1 MLSCHD
7 ALMGHAS
14 FTMSIRCGLIVASDK
29 HRTASVGVVDGD
41 EAWHSAAIAIVTQR
55 FGETVR

>member
-1 MLSCHD
+1 
-7 ALMGHAS
+7 
-14 FTMSIRCGLIVASDK
+14 VASDK